1 MKQLSPNLL
10 GGKVAEQGMAEI
22 HSLVACPVGKHKVD
36 EILKSWLIGEYITR
50 SIGQLSVRAVPKP
63 RNIEDIPRRPT
74 ALRLPASHIDV
85 CAFDP
90 MSIRLRLAGDRV

>member
-1 MKQLSPNLL
+1 
-10 GGKVAEQGMAEI
+10 MAKI
-22 HSLVACPVGKHKVD
+22 HSLVACSVGKHKAD
-36 EILKSWLIGEYITR
+36 EILKSWLIGEHITR

-74 ALRLPASHIDV
+74 ALRLPASLIDV

-90 MSIRLRLAGDRV
+90 MSIRLRLAEPSLD